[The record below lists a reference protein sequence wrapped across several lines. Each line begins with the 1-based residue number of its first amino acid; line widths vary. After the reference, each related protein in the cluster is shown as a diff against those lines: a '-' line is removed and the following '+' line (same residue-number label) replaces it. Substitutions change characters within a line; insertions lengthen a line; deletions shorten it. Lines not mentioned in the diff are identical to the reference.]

1 MFNHKY
7 VSLKQVIDRIKRGRL
22 YKELPYE
29 SAIDYGVQ
37 AYRLLAS
44 EKAEVTKPIKLTISN
59 YRAQLPGDLERILQT
74 IAVDC
79 DSDGNVKTMQ
89 AMRYST
95 GTFHSVMH
103 CFNSPDTNYSS
114 NPKSNY
120 YNSKNSSIS
129 ENTNRS
135 NPYFG
140 NLTYSLNNNYIVTGF
155 EEGWVLM
162 AYKGLAMDDDECTPL
177 IPDNV
182 NVLLAVEYY
191 IKSRYLDDLGS
202 DDPKVNRQQ
211 AKDDL
216 EYCWYIGKA
225 QDSMLGMSMDEY
237 ESFANSMSQFF
248 GPGDY
253 HKNLMEGLGT
263 KELIKNQR

>member
-7 VSLKQVIDRIKRGRL
+7 VSLKQVIDRIKRGKL

-44 EKAEVTKPIKLTISN
+44 EKAEVTKPGKIEIIN
-59 YRAQLPGDLERILQT
+59 YRGVLPGDLERIVQT
-74 IAVDC
+74 AAVQC
-79 DSDGNVKTMQ
+79 DSKGRLSSPV

-95 GTFHSVMH
+95 GSFSSVQH
-103 CFNSPDTNYSS
+103 CYGSPDLGNG
-114 NPKSNY
+114 KH
-120 YNSKNSSIS
+120 
-129 ENTNRS
+129 RS
-135 NPYFG
+135 DM
-140 NLTYSLNNNYIVTGF
+140 TYSLNNNYIITGF
-155 EEGWVLM
+155 ETGTVLM
-162 AYKGLAMDDDECTPL
+162 AYKGLAMDDDECTPMV
-177 IPDNV
+177 PDNV

-202 DDPKVNRQQ
+202 DDPIIRRQQ
-211 AKDDL
+211 QKDDQ

-248 GPGDY
+248 GPGDH
-253 HKNLMEGLGT
+253 HKNFMTGLGV

>member
-7 VSLKQVIDRIKRGRL
+7 VSIKQVIDRIKRGRL

-44 EKAEVTKPIKLTISN
+44 EKAEVTKPGKIDIVN
-59 YRAQLPGDLERILQT
+59 FRGVLPGDLERIMQT
-74 IAVDC
+74 AAVTC
-79 DSDGNVKTMQ
+79 DSQGRLSLPI
-89 AMRYST
+89 AMRYSE
-95 GTFHSVMH
+95 GTFNSIKH
-103 CFNSPDTNYSS
+103 CYNSPDLGLNVRG
-114 NPKSNY
+114 
-120 YNSKNSSIS
+120 
-129 ENTNRS
+129 E
-135 NPYFG
+135 
-140 NLTYSLNNNYIVTGF
+140 LTYSLNNNYIITGF
-155 EEGWVLM
+155 ETGTVLM
-162 AYKGLAMDDDECTPL
+162 AYKGLAMDTDDCTPM

-191 IKSRYLDDLGS
+191 IKSRFLDDLGS
-202 DDPKVNRQQ
+202 EDPVVRRQQ
-211 AKDDL
+211 EKDDS

-225 QDSMLGMSMDEY
+225 QDSMLGMSIDEY

-248 GPGDY
+248 GPGDH
-253 HKNLMEGLGT
+253 HKDFMTGLGM